1 MNAALSAPRQPPL
14 DVRLMNQAST
24 ALLAAALL
32 AALGVVGWWAL
43 RNPQFAIH
51 RIAVVGDTVHNN
63 ALTLRA
69 NVAPKLR
76 GNFFTMDLSRARA
89 AFEAVP
95 WVRHA
100 VVQREFPN
108 WLKVTL
114 QEHQAVAYWG
124 PESESRLLNSY
135 GEVFDANVGDVEQ
148 DDLPRL
154 IGPDTQAAQMLAM
167 QHQLEAPFALLDAQ
181 VVQLELST
189 RGSWRASLDNDAVVE
204 LGTGSAAEVLARTQR
219 FVRTL
224 TQVSAR
230 YGRGVDALQS
240 ADLRYP
246 EGYALRL
253 RGVGTVSPDA
263 TGKTVG
269 KR

>member
-1 MNAALSAPRQPPL
+1 M
-14 DVRLMNQAST
+14 
-24 ALLAAALL
+24 
-32 AALGVVGWWAL
+32 
-43 RNPQFAIH
+43 
-51 RIAVVGDTVHNN
+51 
-63 ALTLRA
+63 
-69 NVAPKLR
+69 
-76 GNFFTMDLSRARA
+76 
-89 AFEAVP
+89 
-95 WVRHA
+95 
-100 VVQREFPN
+100 
-108 WLKVTL
+108 
-114 QEHQAVAYWG
+114 
-124 PESESRLLNSY
+124 
-135 GEVFDANVGDVEQ
+135 
-148 DDLPRL
+148 
-154 IGPDTQAAQMLAM
+154 
-167 QHQLEAPFALLDAQ
+167 
-181 VVQLELST
+181 
-189 RGSWRASLDNDAVVE
+189 VE